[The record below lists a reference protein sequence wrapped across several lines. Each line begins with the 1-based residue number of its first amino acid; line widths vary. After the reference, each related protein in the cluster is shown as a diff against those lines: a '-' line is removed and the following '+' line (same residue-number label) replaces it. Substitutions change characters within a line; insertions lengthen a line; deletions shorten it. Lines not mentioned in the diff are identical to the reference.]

1 MLITKHS
8 EAGFPPKELVWVC
21 FGSTRE
27 TEMKSLELEQ
37 YLAFLDAFRKVLIGL
52 TVWQLKQEA
61 LF

>member
-1 MLITKHS
+1 MRLGS
-8 EAGFPPKELVWVC
+8 LLRGW
-21 FGSTRE
+21 FGSAYGLLTGE
-27 TEMKSLELEQ
+27 TVMKSLELEQ